1 MQPGVKHHSNA
12 IRELDSWLC
21 AQKCFPL
28 SRGML
33 GGSQLPL
40 TRAPQN
46 PGTNSPFPVRAA
58 PPPPP
63 PKKSLKKQNTL
74 LVMDTRSKTV
84 NLVEVNITELL
95 NTHKILWPQSYQL
108 LSLCILEHHLMVLF
122 CCCETESQLCIPGLP
137 GTLCRPDQLQL
148 TDILL
153 PLPPVLGLQVH
164 TTKTGLNRVLTQPE
178 EKVLISVS
186 LSIGSYTCS

>member
-12 IRELDSWLC
+12 IRELQSWLS

-28 SRGML
+28 FRGML

-122 CCCETESQLCIPGLP
+122 CCCETVSTMYPWLAWNFMQTRLAS
-137 GTLCRPDQLQL
+137 THRH
-148 TDILL
+148 
-153 PLPPVLGLQVH
+153 PPASASCVGIIGAYHQDWPQTVYS
-164 TTKTGLNRVLTQPE
+164 LNQR
-178 EKVLISVS
+178 KRCSS
-186 LSIGSYTCS
+186 L